1 MRKACSLCKI
11 CQHTKKKSIK
21 YGKLPAKEPEVTL
34 WETLSL
40 DLIGPYTIQ
49 STKDKS
55 KKFKLHVVTMIDPS
69 TGWFEVKQISDKEAH
84 TVAEAVKQM
93 WLSRYP
99 WLTQSY
105 PR

>member
-1 MRKACSLCKI
+1 MRKAYSSCKI

-21 YGKLPAKEPEVTL
+21 YGKLPAKEPEVTP
-34 WETLSL
+34 WETLCV

-55 KKFKLHVVTMIDPS
+55 KELKLHAVTMIDPS

-84 TVAEAVKQM
+84 TVAEAVEQM
-93 WLSRYP
+93 
-99 WLTQSY
+99 
-105 PR
+105 